1 MVGLPCKGVGQ
12 IKCPMAKAS
21 ESKCLLHESMC
32 PLQKSKRPRGPGRQ
46 YETMIPT
53 CTGTLIKLFHF
64 KQTLW
69 SHSQLIYRC
78 TTQAAGSHQCEI
90 S

>member
-21 ESKCLLHESMC
+21 ESKCLLHESMR

-46 YETMIPT
+46 YDYETI
-53 CTGTLIKLFHF
+53 
-64 KQTLW
+64 
-69 SHSQLIYRC
+69 
-78 TTQAAGSHQCEI
+78 
-90 S
+90 